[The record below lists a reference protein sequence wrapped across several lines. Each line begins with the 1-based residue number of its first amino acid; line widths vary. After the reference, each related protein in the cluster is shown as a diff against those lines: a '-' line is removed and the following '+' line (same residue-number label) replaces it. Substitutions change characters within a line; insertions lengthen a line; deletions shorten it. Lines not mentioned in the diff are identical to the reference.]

1 MARRRTTSA
10 RRFAEAAFELAAA
23 NNSHDAWARDLE
35 LAGRLLGDER
45 VSRVLDNPSIPLRD
59 REDLVARLLDRRV
72 AQPVANLVRLLAR
85 RGRAELLP
93 AISREFHRLLNE
105 ERGIIEAVVT
115 SAKPLAQDDRDAV
128 RKRVEAMTG
137 EKVELLAEV
146 EESLIGGLTVR
157 IGDRLLDA
165 SVRGRLER
173 LRHRLI
179 ASGSLGR

>member
-23 NNSHDAWARDLE
+23 NDSHDAWARDLE
-35 LAGRLLGDER
+35 VAARLLGDER

-72 AQPVANLVRLLAR
+72 AKPVANLVRLLAR
-85 RGRAELLP
+85 RGRTELLP

-105 ERGIIEAVVT
+105 ERGIVEAVVT
-115 SAKPLAQDDRDAV
+115 SAKPLGREDREAV
-128 RKRVEAMTG
+128 RDRVEAMTG
-137 EKVELLAEV
+137 QKVELQDAV
-146 EESLIGGLTVR
+146 DESLIGGLTVR

-165 SVRGRLER
+165 SIRGRLER
-173 LRHRLI
+173 LRQQLI
-179 ASGSLGR
+179 ASGGLGR